1 MTDQPGNRVGDYEV
15 LGVLGTGGMGSVFKV
30 RNVITDRV
38 EAMKT
43 LLPNLAGRQDLAD
56 RFLREIKVL
65 AALNHPNIAA
75 LRTAFT
81 WENKLVMIME
91 YVEGVTIAGR
101 AEHGPIPAAEAVNY
115 IDQALAGLG
124 YAHAQHVV
132 HRDIKPSNMMLTPEG
147 VVKIMDFGIARS
159 ASDRTLTATGT
170 TLGSLYYMS
179 PEQIKGEGVDGRS
192 DLYAVGVSLYE
203 MITGKR
209 PFEGDSDFSLMAAH
223 LQKNPVPP
231 IMIRTDLPAGLSEIM
246 MRAMAKDAA
255 LRFQTAED
263 FRSALK
269 KFRGDSVPAP
279 SSWQDVSP
287 QTTQPMDALST
298 ATLPAHG
305 TPAPPPRSA
314 TAATASTETPS
325 WLPAP
330 AAVPASATSAQN
342 AASATQSQSFASSP
356 QQAPIQTPTVVPAPI
371 SAASAPAP
379 APIAAG
385 PFTPAPAGA
394 KNRGLYIS
402 LGAVIVLVALVGAGL
417 YGPLRNRIHAG
428 GGSGQPPVQA
438 ISAPVESGSPSSA
451 PNQPSSAPF
460 QPSSASSQ
468 PAAASGTSLG
478 KPSDN
483 TNLNSSGNSSA
494 ASPVSAPPVP
504 HHGSSAAG
512 AARAP
517 RTHGNRQTLQE
528 ASTGPEVPSGAPSGT
543 NATAPSVDTAQ
554 LEELDHQMDQL
565 ASRADA
571 VNASLATLR
580 QSQASQGLNLRGD
593 ISAAQQRMQ
602 RYLNKA
608 QGALQNQDA
617 ANAKKYLEQAETETA
632 NLERFLGR

>member
-91 YVEGVTIAGR
+91 YVEGVTLAGR
-101 AEHGPIPAAEAVNY
+101 LEHGPIPAAEAVNY

-124 YAHAQHVV
+124 YAHAQHVI
-132 HRDIKPSNMMLTPEG
+132 HRDIKPSNMMLTPEC

-159 ASDRTLTATGT
+159 ASDRSLTATGT

-179 PEQIKGEGVDGRS
+179 PEQIRGEGVDGRS

-231 IMIRTDLPAGLSEIM
+231 IMIRTDLPPGLSEIM

-255 LRFQTAED
+255 LRFQTADD
-263 FRSALK
+263 FRGALK
-269 KFRGDSVPAP
+269 KFRAESVTPQSKRQDA
-279 SSWQDVSP
+279 WQ
-287 QTTQPMDALST
+287 QATQPMGALST

-305 TPAPPPRSA
+305 TPPPPPKSA

-325 WLPAP
+325 WLPA
-330 AAVPASATSAQN
+330 AAPASAPLAQN
-342 AASATQSQSFASSP
+342 AASATQSQSFVSTP
-356 QQAPIQTPTVVPAPI
+356 QQTPAQTPTDAPAATP
-371 SAASAPAP
+371 AASAPAP

-428 GGSGQPPVQA
+428 GGSAQPSPP
-438 ISAPVESGSPSSA
+438 ISAPVEKNSA
-451 PNQPSSAPF
+451 PATP
-460 QPSSASSQ
+460 SQ
-468 PAAASGTSLG
+468 PGLASGDAGNKSETPPPAAG
-478 KPSDN
+478 
-483 TNLNSSGNSSA
+483 TNLNAGSTSTSSTPLA
-494 ASPVSAPPVP
+494 APPAPAHHGVSAPVVATRAPKISAKRQTSQ
-504 HHGSSAAG
+504 GSAAEKFEAPPAPAAPVENAGGG
-512 AARAP
+512 AA
-517 RTHGNRQTLQE
+517 
-528 ASTGPEVPSGAPSGT
+528 
-543 NATAPSVDTAQ
+543 VDTAQ

-571 VNASLATLR
+571 VNASLETLR

-602 RYLNKA
+602 RYINKA

-617 ANAKKYLEQAETETA
+617 ANAKKYLDQAETETA